1 MSASAKRNSLLR
13 CLIIKK
19 TAEHMMSITISVE
32 PASHTHAHNR
42 EIIVTCCAALG
53 AVAARHMRHLSLC
66 GWCSCRDTPSAA
78 LLRRCCRASRANMDQ
93 PRTPPTYGRH
103 RKRMARPVA
112 NVQRAHSLRPRGSSL
127 RSSLFQGARASTSD
141 GLFSLTGADPLVDFT
156 VSHFHIHFHFHFHF
170 PAKKSAQKGEVGSDP
185 RAGSVPPRSPLHYQL
200 ENGGAITFPLFQ
212 CFGVLVFPRPPA

>member
-156 VSHFHIHFHFHFHF
+156 VSYFLSFRQRNQCKRERWDRIL
-170 PAKKSAQKGEVGSDP
+170 AQVNFFNEVP
-185 RAGSVPPRSPLHYQL
+185 
-200 ENGGAITFPLFQ
+200 
-212 CFGVLVFPRPPA
+212 CPPALRCWSACGL

>member
-156 VSHFHIHFHFHFHF
+156 V
-170 PAKKSAQKGEVGSDP
+170 
-185 RAGSVPPRSPLHYQL
+185 
-200 ENGGAITFPLFQ
+200 
-212 CFGVLVFPRPPA
+212 